1 MWVHRGD
8 HRSAWG
14 GKEVSSTRKSALV
27 AGVFFIVAAAAAI
40 VGLILYQD
48 VLHRRD
54 YILGGSGS
62 DAPVFL
68 GAFFEILLAIS
79 VVGTAV
85 TLFPIV
91 RRQNEGAALGYV
103 AGRVLEA
110 TVIVVG
116 IMSLLSVVTLRQAF
130 AGEPGA
136 GGASLVVAGRALV
149 AMHDWTFLFGPNL
162 ALGVNTSLL
171 AYLMFRSGLVPRV
184 IAVLGLVGGP
194 LIFASGTAVLFGL
207 YGQTSAWG
215 AVTALPVFA
224 WEMSL
229 AVWMIVKGFNPAP
242 WAQDETS
249 PSSRTVRSSSG
260 V

>member
-14 GKEVSSTRKSALV
+14 GTEVSSTRKSALV

-68 GAFFEILLAIS
+68 GAFFEIVLAIS

-116 IMSLLSVVTLRQAF
+116 IMSLLSVITSRPATTSE
-130 AGEPGA
+130 APPA
-136 GGASLVVAGRALV
+136 TRWSRC
-149 AMHDWTFLFGPNL
+149 TTGP
-162 ALGVNTSLL
+162 SC
-171 AYLMFRSGLVPRV
+171 
-184 IAVLGLVGGP
+184 
-194 LIFASGTAVLFGL
+194 
-207 YGQTSAWG
+207 SAR
-215 AVTALPVFA
+215 
-224 WEMSL
+224 
-229 AVWMIVKGFNPAP
+229 
-242 WAQDETS
+242 TS
-249 PSSRTVRSSSG
+249 PWESTRRC
-260 V
+260 

>member
-14 GKEVSSTRKSALV
+14 GTEVSSTRKSALV

-40 VGLILYQD
+40 VG
-48 VLHRRD
+48 
-54 YILGGSGS
+54 
-62 DAPVFL
+62 
-68 GAFFEILLAIS
+68 
-79 VVGTAV
+79 
-85 TLFPIV
+85 
-91 RRQNEGAALGYV
+91 
-103 AGRVLEA
+103 
-110 TVIVVG
+110 
-116 IMSLLSVVTLRQAF
+116 LLSVVTLRQAF